1 MSGVQA
7 LTSFGVAASANAEI
21 SSGTAACT
29 PDVKAKRF
37 WASRYR
43 NKGTMQQRLRF
54 KRRLRSVH
62 T

>member
-1 MSGVQA
+1 V
-7 LTSFGVAASANAEI
+7 T
-21 SSGTAACT
+21 
-29 PDVKAKRF
+29 AKRF

-43 NKGTMQQRLRF
+43 NEGTMQQRLRF